1 MKKHILVVDD
11 NAMDVKK
18 VCVIL
23 ENEGLIPVVAKDGAT
38 ALEMIQ
44 SHRFDMAVIDLQ
56 MPTMNGFKLTEKL
69 RAHEE
74 TKMLP
79 IIVMSGTY
87 KAEQDVK
94 AALLAGANDFV
105 LKPID
110 SLMLTSKISRIL
122 TNQVDWGELSL
133 SESGISPSGT
143 VQVKIEVVSLSEM
156 GIRILSTVPL
166 GVKSVP
172 QLSIPLFEEIEIPS
186 TNLQVLECTKVPL
199 GYESYLTFIGM
210 PEQHLKNIRLFCR
223 KLAAQRKNG

>member
-18 VCVIL
+18 VCAII
-23 ENEGLIPVVAKDGAT
+23 ENEGIIPVVANDGAKAIELSQT
-38 ALEMIQ
+38 
-44 SHRFDMAVIDLQ
+44 HRFDLAVIDLQ
-56 MPTMNGFKLTEKL
+56 MPLMNGFKLTEKL
-69 RAHEE
+69 RATSE

-110 SLMLTSKISRIL
+110 PLMLSSKISRIL
-122 TNQVDWGELSL
+122 TNQVDWGEWSL
-133 SESGISPSGT
+133 ADSGISPVGT
-143 VQVKIEVVSLSEM
+143 VQVKIEVISLSEM
-156 GIRILSTVPL
+156 GIRILSAVPL
-166 GVKSVP
+166 GIKTVP
-172 QLSIPLFEEIEIPS
+172 QLSIPLFDELEIPS
-186 TNLQVLECTKVPL
+186 VNLQVVECSKVAS
-199 GYESYLTFIGM
+199 GYDSYLTFIGM

-223 KLAAQRKNG
+223 KLSAQRKND